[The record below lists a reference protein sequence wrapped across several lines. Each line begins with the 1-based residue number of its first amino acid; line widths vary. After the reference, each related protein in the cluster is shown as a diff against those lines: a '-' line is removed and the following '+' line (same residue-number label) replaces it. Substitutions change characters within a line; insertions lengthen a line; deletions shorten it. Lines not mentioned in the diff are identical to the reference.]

1 MRFEQV
7 GFPPRSGRITRSDD
21 ASGGPRGGTSW
32 PAVGYEPRVWSSTAV
47 SGIRAAREG
56 NAHTSYNASVPPL
69 IASSPPTLT
78 PETTADSEE
87 AAAELAR
94 FDAELGG
101 RVAGFAPVLLRSE
114 AASSSQIENLTA
126 SARAIF
132 SAELGAKGSR
142 NAELIAANTRSLR
155 AALDLADRITPDSI
169 AAMHRALMESQP
181 RHTPG
186 EYRQEQVW
194 IGARSDTPVGAEFV
208 PPHHERVAS
217 LIDDLTLFATRW
229 DVPSLTSVAIAHAQF
244 ETIHPYTDGNG
255 RTGRALAQSMLRYR
269 GVTRNVAV
277 PVSAGLLADVDGYHA
292 ALTAYR
298 HGDPDPIVRAFAS
311 AAFRAVAN
319 SRELVSDIDDI
330 RASWSSRLRVRRD
343 SNAWRLLD
351 ILVRRPVL
359 DSATAAASLG
369 VAQPNVYPPLRALV
383 DAGIVRSK
391 AEHQLGPFWRS
402 EEILHAIDA
411 FAARAG
417 RRQRG

>member
-1 MRFEQV
+1 MSSEQA
-7 GFPPRSGRITRSDD
+7 GSSPAGGRAAQPDD
-21 ASGGPRGGTSW
+21 ASAGPQGNVSW
-32 PAVGYEPRVWSSTAV
+32 PAVGHEPQDWV
-47 SGIRAAREG
+47 SAAASGVRATREG
-56 NAHTSYNASVPPL
+56 RSRISYEASVPPL
-69 IASSPPTLT
+69 IASRTPTLI
-78 PETTADSEE
+78 PEVAAEAEE
-87 AAAELAR
+87 ATAELAR
-94 FDAELGG
+94 FDAELGS

-142 NAELIAANTRSLR
+142 NAELIAANTHSLR

-169 AAMHRALMESQP
+169 AAMHRTLVQSQP

-186 EYRQEQVW
+186 AYREEQVW
-194 IGARSDTPVGAEFV
+194 IGARGDSPVGAEFV
-208 PPHHERVAS
+208 PPHHERVAP
-217 LIDDLTLFATRW
+217 LIDDLAEFASRW
-229 DVPSLTSVAIAHAQF
+229 DVPALTSVAIAHAQF

-255 RTGRALAQSMLRYR
+255 RTGRALAQSMLRHR

-298 HGDPDPIVRAFAS
+298 QGDPNPIVRAFAS
-311 AAFRAVAN
+311 AAFRAITN
-319 SRELVSDIDDI
+319 SRQLVSDIDEI
-330 RASWSSRLRVRRD
+330 RATWNSRLTVRRH

-351 ILVRRPVL
+351 IFVRRPVL
-359 DSATAAASLG
+359 DSASAAAELG
-369 VAQPNVYPPLRALV
+369 VAQPNVYPPLQALV

-417 RRQRG
+417 RRSLR